1 MQNEVRYMIS
11 DAAKQVE
18 VETHVLRYWEE
29 ELDMPISRNEMGHR
43 YYTGKDIL
51 IFKNIKKLK
60 DQGFQLKAIKM
71 VLPELEQNNV
81 DKLLTQKEE
90 LNTKADSILD
100 KKETELMIKKE
111 NYEPAES
118 DSDSRNH
125 RVQQFQLIL
134 NNLIQG
140 ALEENNQILEE
151 RIADRV
157 EEKVVKQ
164 MNFLVREQ
172 DEREEERYKKL
183 DEVIRNYQKNRKDV
197 SQNQKEEKRKRG
209 FFRRKVEAE
218 SAEG

>member
-29 ELDMPISRNEMGHR
+29 ELDMPIGRNEMGHR

>member
-111 NYEPAES
+111 NYEAAEQ
-118 DSDSRNH
+118 DSDSRNN

-140 ALEENNQILEE
+140 ALEENNHILEE

-197 SQNQKEEKRKRG
+197 SQNQKEEKKKRG